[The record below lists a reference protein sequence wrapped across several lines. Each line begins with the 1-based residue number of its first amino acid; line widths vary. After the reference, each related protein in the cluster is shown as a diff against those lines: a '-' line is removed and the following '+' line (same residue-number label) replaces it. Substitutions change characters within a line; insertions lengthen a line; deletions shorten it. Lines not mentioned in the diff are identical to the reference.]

1 VALAGGR
8 GEVVQPCDLVCGEL
22 ETVGCRVLFDA
33 GDAFGTGD
41 RGDVVA
47 LRDKPGQS
55 DQRRCRIEL
64 GGDGLDLVDDAE
76 VLSKL
81 LSVKRGLFLRRMSLK
96 RGRRG

>member
-8 GEVVQPCDLVCGEL
+8 GEVVQACDLLGVQL
-22 ETVGCRVLFDA
+22 DAVGCRVLLDA
-33 GDAFGTGD
+33 GNASGAGD
-41 RGDVVA
+41 RGDVVVA
-47 LRDKPGQS
+47 LRDQPGQS

-96 RGRRG
+96 RGRR